1 MVCELGISWKK
12 KILSYPS
19 PHHSLQKTLC
29 RRIHL
34 KNSLFPPLYL
44 FTKNGFIVFLFSA
57 TFEIHFLRAKDPRS
71 CSHFLPK
78 ARLVVK
84 TKIPFFRQN
93 LKFKKILNR
102 IKCAMMPFRLF
113 LS

>member
-12 KILSYPS
+12 NPFLSPAPSLATKDVVSENPFKKILCFRLYIF
-19 PHHSLQKTLC
+19 LLKMALLC
-29 RRIHL
+29 
-34 KNSLFPPLYL
+34 SF
-44 FTKNGFIVFLFSA
+44 FSA

-84 TKIPFFRQN
+84 TKIPFFRQ
-93 LKFKKILNR
+93 KFKIQKILNR

>member
-12 KILSYPS
+12 KSFLIPRPITRYKRRCVGGSIL
-19 PHHSLQKTLC
+19 KILC
-29 RRIHL
+29 FRLYIFLL
-34 KNSLFPPLYL
+34 KMALLCSF
-44 FTKNGFIVFLFSA
+44 FSA

-93 LKFKKILNR
+93 LKFKK
-102 IKCAMMPFRLF
+102 
-113 LS
+113 S